1 MSFEIRINGV
11 KPNEINLYV
20 NDVSQT
26 VSNNTLKKRSDLI
39 PQLYTNINIE
49 QIKITNDIQAPYPI
63 GTTIKYNL
71 KANELKLNSVFY
83 ICTSNGD
90 KYIYKITDID
100 RDSVTFAINN
110 DSESIQ
116 LAKEDIHAAYQVIN
130 LKWYNHINRI
140 EKTIWN

>member
-130 LKWYNHINRI
+130 LK
-140 EKTIWN
+140 